1 MNISWKRSAACRALS
16 FTVCLAFLCLGTNTI
31 RGAPAGGSVKGMV
44 RATTGAAGTLA
55 VPLPGAK
62 ITLSNR
68 DLPTKPLETITDE
81 AGNFAF
87 AELPAATYLL
97 TAEADGL
104 TKVAREIHLTEGASL
119 TVEIDLT
126 ASVSESVTV
135 LAEEGLLS
143 TKETSTSNIV
153 RDQTL
158 KNVPLRAENYQS
170 ALPLTPGVVRGING
184 DDNIKGAPAGQNA
197 YTVNGADVTDPVTG
211 KLAFDIPMEAAAS
224 VQIEENP
231 YAAEFGRLT
240 GGVTNLETKGGGNK
254 FKIAAARVF
263 PAFRYFLSGP
273 IDSFRPRVT
282 VSGPLV
288 RDRLFFLQSFEYRF
302 TRIRV
307 PNIPA
312 PRDNSTSEAINS
324 FTQLDLTL
332 NKNNRAKVIAS
343 FFPQKARYVGLDTF
357 NPQETTPN
365 IKQRGVLFSASEQ
378 SIFGDGSFLTS
389 SLSDKTFD
397 IDVFAQG
404 AKPMILAPDGNSGNY
419 FADTRRRTRRLQ
431 WQETYYAHTFKG
443 AGQHSLRLGTELDRT
458 NVSTRFRDNPIL
470 IQRSNGSLAERIDF
484 AALGAVSFRSGEL
497 ATFVQDHWIAN
508 KKLTLDMGLR
518 LDHDDI
524 ARNVNVAP
532 RFSFLFVPSKNNRTV
547 IRGGIGLFFDRT
559 LLSVGYFDAV
569 NGSLRDDEKEP
580 GQPISSSIFSD
591 LPERIVTRFA
601 ADGHSIVGGPRRF
614 RDQVLSPLRDPRSI
628 RWSVQVDQ
636 GVTKDLTIRLG
647 FLDRTTT
654 GEPIIDPLETGPNTG
669 MLLLSSRGRAR
680 YREFQALAV
689 YRDRRLGEWSAFYVW
704 SSARGD
710 LNSANNFLGD
720 LPAFVIRPNQ
730 YGPLSFDTPH
740 RFLIYGQIKTF
751 LDINISPS
759 LEIRTGFPYSV
770 VNEQLDFV
778 GARNQG
784 ARFPTFISLDAQIT
798 KGFRV
803 PMFPKYK
810 MRAGAAIFNLTNH
823 FNPRDVQN
831 NLGSRQFGQF
841 FNGLGTSVR
850 GKFEVDF

>member
-1 MNISWKRSAACRALS
+1 
-16 FTVCLAFLCLGTNTI
+16 
-31 RGAPAGGSVKGMV
+31 
-44 RATTGAAGTLA
+44 
-55 VPLPGAK
+55 
-62 ITLSNR
+62 
-68 DLPTKPLETITDE
+68 
-81 AGNFAF
+81 
-87 AELPAATYLL
+87 
-97 TAEADGL
+97 
-104 TKVAREIHLTEGASL
+104 
-119 TVEIDLT
+119 
-126 ASVSESVTV
+126 
-135 LAEEGLLS
+135 
-143 TKETSTSNIV
+143 
-153 RDQTL
+153 
-158 KNVPLRAENYQS
+158 
-170 ALPLTPGVVRGING
+170 
-184 DDNIKGAPAGQNA
+184 
-197 YTVNGADVTDPVTG
+197 
-211 KLAFDIPMEAAAS
+211 
-224 VQIEENP
+224 
-231 YAAEFGRLT
+231 
-240 GGVTNLETKGGGNK
+240 
-254 FKIAAARVF
+254 
-263 PAFRYFLSGP
+263 
-273 IDSFRPRVT
+273 
-282 VSGPLV
+282 
-288 RDRLFFLQSFEYRF
+288 
-302 TRIRV
+302 
-307 PNIPA
+307 
-312 PRDNSTSEAINS
+312 
-324 FTQLDLTL
+324 
-332 NKNNRAKVIAS
+332 
-343 FFPQKARYVGLDTF
+343 
-357 NPQETTPN
+357 
-365 IKQRGVLFSASEQ
+365 
-378 SIFGDGSFLTS
+378 
-389 SLSDKTFD
+389 
-397 IDVFAQG
+397 
-404 AKPMILAPDGNSGNY
+404 
-419 FADTRRRTRRLQ
+419 
-431 WQETYYAHTFKG
+431 
-443 AGQHSLRLGTELDRT
+443 
-458 NVSTRFRDNPIL
+458 
-470 IQRSNGSLAERIDF
+470 
-484 AALGAVSFRSGEL
+484 
-497 ATFVQDHWIAN
+497 
-508 KKLTLDMGLR
+508 MGLR

-532 RFSFLFVPSKNNRTV
+532 RFSFLFVPTKNNRTV

-559 LLSVGYFDAV
+559 LLSVGYFDAI
-569 NGSLRDDEKEP
+569 NANLRDDEKEP

-647 FLDRTTT
+647 FLDRATT